1 MARDKGRRAAKM
13 TEQQERRRELI
24 CVIDDDEDVRESL
37 KSLLRSAGYEACA
50 FASPEEFM
58 ASADD
63 AACLILDVRLRN
75 ADGLAFQEELIASEA
90 SIPVVLMTGYG
101 DIPMSVRAMKAGAV
115 NFLSKPFADDDMIAA
130 VEEAVERSR
139 GSRRQ
144 AEEEAGMRVRL
155 ESLTSREREVMG
167 LVTAGLMNKQVAA
180 RLGVS
185 EITVK
190 IHRGNLMRKMQAQS
204 LADLVRM
211 ADMLGVRE
219 TSVSRYA
226 KPS

>member
-1 MARDKGRRAAKM
+1 MMDD
-13 TEQQERRRELI
+13 QERGQELI
-24 CVIDDDEDVRESL
+24 CVIDDDEDVRASL
-37 KSLLRSAGYEACA
+37 KSLLRSAGYEART

-58 ASADD
+58 GSADD

-90 SIPVVLMTGYG
+90 SIPIVLMTGYG
-101 DIPMSVRAMKAGAV
+101 DIRMSVRAMKAGAV
-115 NFLSKPFADDDMIAA
+115 NFLSKPFTDDDMIAA

-144 AEEEAGMRVRL
+144 AEEEAGLRVRL
-155 ESLTSREREVMG
+155 ESLTAREREVMG

-211 ADMLGVRE
+211 ADALGVRE

>member
-1 MARDKGRRAAKM
+1 MVDD
-13 TEQQERRRELI
+13 QERGQDVI
-24 CVIDDDEDVRESL
+24 CVIDDDEDVRASL
-37 KSLLRSAGYEACA
+37 KSLLRSAGYEARA

-58 ASADD
+58 GSADD

-90 SIPVVLMTGYG
+90 SIPIVLMTGYG

-115 NFLSKPFADDDMIAA
+115 NFLSKPFADDNMIAA

-144 AEEEAGMRVRL
+144 AEKEAGLRVRL
-155 ESLTSREREVMG
+155 EGLTAREREVMG

-211 ADMLGVRE
+211 ADTLGVRE

>member
-1 MARDKGRRAAKM
+1 MHD
-13 TEQQERRRELI
+13 QERGQELI

-37 KSLLRSAGYEACA
+37 KSLLRSAGYEALA

-90 SIPVVLMTGYG
+90 SIPIVLMTGYG

-130 VEEAVERSR
+130 VEEAVERNR

-144 AEEEAGMRVRL
+144 AEEEAGLRVRL
-155 ESLTSREREVMG
+155 ESLTAREREVMG

-211 ADMLGVRE
+211 ADTLGVRE

-226 KPS
+226 KPT

>member
-1 MARDKGRRAAKM
+1 
-13 TEQQERRRELI
+13 
-24 CVIDDDEDVRESL
+24 
-37 KSLLRSAGYEACA
+37 
-50 FASPEEFM
+50 
-58 ASADD
+58 
-63 AACLILDVRLRN
+63 
-75 ADGLAFQEELIASEA
+75 
-90 SIPVVLMTGYG
+90 
-101 DIPMSVRAMKAGAV
+101 MKAGAV
-115 NFLSKPFADDDMIAA
+115 NVLSKPFADDDMIAA

-139 GSRRQ
+139 GSRRR
-144 AEEEAGMRVRL
+144 AEEEAGLRVRL
-155 ESLTSREREVMG
+155 EGLTAREREVMG

-211 ADMLGVRE
+211 ADTLGVRE